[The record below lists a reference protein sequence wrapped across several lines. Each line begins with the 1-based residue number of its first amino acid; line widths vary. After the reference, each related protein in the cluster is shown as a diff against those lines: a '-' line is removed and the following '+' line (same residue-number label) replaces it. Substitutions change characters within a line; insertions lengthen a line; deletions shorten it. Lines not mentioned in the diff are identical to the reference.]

1 MTGGMQDW
9 NDAGQEAWGGIQIH
23 NRRDAWLE
31 WCRMAMMVVDVFIVV
46 VVIVVVVN
54 QWTGGNR
61 RCRGHDIFRQNLK
74 FVWAL
79 IGYNFLLNHLTW
91 SDNASILEKLATVRQ
106 ATIFWRW
113 YIFGIFYSSKKK
125 DDIWAKKSAAKDFA
139 SCARES
145 LVAWKCCDKAKF
157 GLLRHVL

>member
-79 IGYNFLLNHLTW
+79 IGHNFLLNHLTW

-113 YIFGIFYSSKKK
+113 WLFYSSKKK
-125 DDIWAKKSAAKDFA
+125 RRYLGKAERGKRF
-139 SCARES
+139 CQLRES